1 MMDKMARR
9 IGESFTW
16 VMGMVMEGA
25 SKKQKALLPLL
36 AVLMMGFP
44 LQNHYNRWMAAVF
57 DDTPISKQENKNLNK
72 AMMGGMPVIIVV
84 IVPFMVIHY
93 LLNMKAMD
101 QALPTLLGLLTLDSL
116 VVGLLAALMGAT
128 LYVIYRDAR
137 LKN

>member
-1 MMDKMARR
+1 MARR

-16 VMGMVMEGA
+16 VMDMVMEGA

-84 IVPFMVIHY
+84 IVPFHGY
-93 LLNMKAMD
+93 
-101 QALPTLLGLLTLDSL
+101 SL
-116 VVGLLAALMGAT
+116 FVEYESDGSSAPHLIGVT
-128 LYVIYRDAR
+128 DVR
-137 LKN
+137 

>member
-72 AMMGGMPVIIVV
+72 AMMGGVAPAIIVV
-84 IVPFMVIHY
+84 IVPFICY
-93 LLNMKAMD
+93 LPRCEAQKLSHRRFLAHHCWHNKSAKGANGPYCKA
-101 QALPTLLGLLTLDSL
+101 
-116 VVGLLAALMGAT
+116 
-128 LYVIYRDAR
+128 YI
-137 LKN
+137 

>member
-16 VMGMVMEGA
+16 VMDMVMEGA

-72 AMMGGMPVIIVV
+72 AMMGGVAPSYYCGHSSFHGYSFSVEYESDGSSA
-84 IVPFMVIHY
+84 PY
-93 LLNMKAMD
+93 
-101 QALPTLLGLLTLDSL
+101 
-116 VVGLLAALMGAT
+116 LMGIT
-128 LYVIYRDAR
+128 DVG
-137 LKN
+137 